1 MDHGSVRL
9 TFNRKGTE
17 IGPGQF
23 KVDPTLIKSGCLDSV
38 IKQVIF
44 QSNVLNSKIKEIIT
58 AYEERN
64 TIAVPILAEI
74 VAIRDRRKAT
84 GNLADEEQRENE
96 LITNLNKTNETLPTM
111 DQLHIFNSNR
121 AGLILPEIQNGIS
134 TKVKIE
140 QINLKKTTS
149 GDNQRR

>member
-1 MDHGSVRL
+1 MLEDAFHFKGYEIL
-9 TFNRKGTE
+9 TNSTINAAKGVLIALRIAKIIE
-17 IGPGQF
+17 
-23 KVDPTLIKSGCLDSV
+23 VDLILIKLACLDSV

-44 QSNVLNSKIKEIIT
+44 ESNVFNCENKEIIT

-96 LITNLNKTNETLPTM
+96 LITNLNKTNETLPTV
-111 DQLHIFNSNR
+111 DQLHIFNRNHV
-121 AGLILPEIQNGIS
+121 GLILTEIQNGII
-134 TKVKIE
+134 T
-140 QINLKKTTS
+140 
-149 GDNQRR
+149 

>member
-9 TFNRKGTE
+9 TFNRKRTE

-23 KVDPTLIKSGCLDSV
+23 KVGHTLIKLGCLDSV
-38 IKQVIF
+38 IQQGIF
-44 QSNVLNSKIKEIIT
+44 ESNVFNYEIKEIIT

-111 DQLHIFNSNR
+111 DQLHIFRNR
-121 AGLILPEIQNGIS
+121 AGLILTEIQNGILK
-134 TKVKIE
+134 KVKTE
-140 QINLKKTTS
+140 QIYLKKTLQ
-149 GDNQRR
+149 N